1 MEVICGAPVTKVA
14 WLDPRHGRTARG
26 GRSRALRS
34 GDPRGDQGLHVVG
47 PQAIGPVG
55 EIPLF
60 EVCTCWMVDDL
71 QSAPADQPL
80 DLDDRPAGLQRLAN

>member
-1 MEVICGAPVTKVA
+1 MEVICGGPVTKVA
-14 WLDPRHGRTARG
+14 WLNHATVAPPVAGVPVHC
-26 GRSRALRS
+26 S

-71 QSAPADQPL
+71 QPAPADQPL